1 MNNKVKNQPLLLTHE
16 ERKEE
21 VKKIINKLNELE
33 LTVSYPPI
41 KKLFIILKKFSDEGG
56 IYKVNIPFEI
66 INKRIK
72 GVLSDYK
79 SEQCVIAL
87 KHEKF

>member
-1 MNNKVKNQPLLLTHE
+1 MNYKVKNQPILLSHE

-21 VKKIINKLNELE
+21 VKKIINKLTELE

-41 KKLFIILKKFSDEGG
+41 KRLFIILKNFSDNGG
-56 IYKVNIPFEI
+56 IYKINIPFEI

-72 GVLSDYK
+72 GLLSDYK
-79 SEQCVIAL
+79 SEQCVILL
-87 KHEKF
+87 KEEKF